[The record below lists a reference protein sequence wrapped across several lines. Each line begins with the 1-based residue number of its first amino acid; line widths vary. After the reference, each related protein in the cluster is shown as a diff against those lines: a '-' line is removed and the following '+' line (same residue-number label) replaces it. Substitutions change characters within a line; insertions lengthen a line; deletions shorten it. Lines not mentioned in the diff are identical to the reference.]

1 MPMTKKVMQGVNNS
15 NLCILSAYNAPI
27 SSAAKKYAVSIT
39 GRTCGSIDNLI
50 EYTFEFSVRHPYIA
64 LGRAMVAFSVY
75 HPHGCIYS
83 YNIKQIK

>member
-1 MPMTKKVMQGVNNS
+1 MPKTEKVMQKVNDS

-27 SSAAKKYAVSIT
+27 TSTAKRYAVSIT

-50 EYTFEFSVRHPYIA
+50 EYTFDFSVRHPYIA

-75 HPHGCIYS
+75 HPNGCIYS